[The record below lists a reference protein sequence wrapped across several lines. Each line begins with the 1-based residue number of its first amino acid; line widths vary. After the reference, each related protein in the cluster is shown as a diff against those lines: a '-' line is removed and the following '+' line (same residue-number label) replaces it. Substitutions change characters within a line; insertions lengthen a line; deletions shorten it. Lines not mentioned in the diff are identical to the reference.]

1 MTSNPTIALFGQF
14 GIGNLGNDGSLEAMV
29 LAIRRHYPDAK
40 IVALC
45 SAPDALD
52 PGLNVS
58 AVRWSRGELRNPLLR
73 WLNGMAFRMPYKL
86 LGPIR
91 AFRILRRFDALIIPG
106 TGILD
111 DFGERPRGVPFV
123 IFKWAVAARL
133 ARCRLAMVSIGA
145 GPIHRR
151 LSRFFMLT
159 AARCAHFLTVRDEPS
174 REFIQRHHLSVAAD
188 AVLPDLAFGLPLPEG
203 ASRQRENAPVLGLG
217 VMRYRGWTNDD
228 GGIYQ
233 AYVGKLAR
241 FAIAMLQQGYRIRLV
256 IGEDADED
264 AVEAVRSA
272 ITEQGGAGLLAS
284 VEYAP
289 ARSLGDVMDQMATVD
304 VAVATRFHNVVCA
317 LMAGTPVISL
327 SYGSKND
334 VLLQDMGLGAFTS
347 HAERFDLGWL
357 EDRVKTLLAE
367 REEHALRIAERVA
380 AYRDRLAMQEN
391 RLFSALRFS
400 GAAG

>member
-1 MTSNPTIALFGQF
+1 MTSNPRIALFGQF

-29 LAIRRHYPDAK
+29 LAIRRHHPEARIYA
-40 IVALC
+40 VC

-52 PGLNVS
+52 PGL
-58 AVRWSRGELRNPLLR
+58 AVPGISWTRKELRNPVLR
-73 WLNGMAFRMPYKL
+73 WLNGTALRIPYKL

-91 AFRILRRFDALIIPG
+91 ARRILRRFDALIIPG

-123 IFKWAVAARL
+123 IFKWALAARL
-133 ARCRLAMVSIGA
+133 AGCPFAMVSIGA

-159 AARCAHFLTVRDEPS
+159 ASRYAHFLTFRDEPS
-174 REFIQRHHLSVAAD
+174 RDFARRHHVPVSAD
-188 AVLPDLAFGLPLPEG
+188 DVFPDLAFGLPIPER
-203 ASRQRENAPVLGLG
+203 ASWPPANAPVLGLG

-233 AYVGKLAR
+233 AYIGKLAR
-241 FAIAMLQQGYRIRLV
+241 FAIAMLQQGYRIRLM
-256 IGEDADED
+256 IGEDADEE
-264 AVEAVRSA
+264 AVEALRTTIA
-272 ITEQGGAGLLAS
+272 EQGARGLLAS
-284 VEYAP
+284 VEYMP
-289 ARSLGDVMDQMATVD
+289 ARSLGDVMEQMARVD

-347 HAERFDLGWL
+347 HVERFELGWL
-357 EDRVKTLLAE
+357 EDRVKTLMAE
-367 REEHALRIAERVA
+367 REEHALRIAERVE
-380 AYRDRLAMQEN
+380 AYRDRLASQEK
-391 RLFSALRFS
+391 RMFSALRLS
-400 GAAG
+400 EAH